1 MQTSIKIYIFMSDFF
16 FNITFLWANYIY
28 FLHFYEEIYFFQE
41 SILIVSINFSV
52 V

>member
-1 MQTSIKIYIFMSDFF
+1 MSDFF
-16 FNITFLWANYIY
+16 FNITFLWVNYIY
-28 FLHFYEEIYFFQE
+28 ILHYYEEIYFIQE